1 MIYLIFRVLQ
11 KSLHD
16 NETIHNYILKN
27 VKKILKLLMSNLY
40 KLRDNFIIVTIG
52 KMIRK
57 LIKDKDYISL
67 ILNIDYVK
75 ELYSFTKSQ
84 NFLILKE
91 VWNILFYIYESKKVE
106 STIVEN
112 FMSENANE
120 IVEIIINTLKPVI
133 TSNNS
138 DEDDKYYYM
147 KRESVI
153 LLEIIMKNPAY
164 EKFTQ
169 LFTNS
174 LEGLIIIMTLMNSKS
189 NQIISRSVVLLN
201 FFFLDI
207 ENKNIKIKKM
217 LFFNKEN
224 IEEFFNDHANIPNIE
239 EPKNFILYELERLGN
254 LIQDE

>member
-11 KSLHD
+11 KILHD

-57 LIKDKDYISL
+57 LIKDKDYISI
-67 ILNIDYVK
+67 ILNIEYLK

-112 FMSENANE
+112 FMSNPQNPY
-120 IVEIIINTLKPVI
+120 I
-133 TSNNS
+133 
-138 DEDDKYYYM
+138 KY
-147 KRESVI
+147 
-153 LLEIIMKNPAY
+153 
-164 EKFTQ
+164 
-169 LFTNS
+169 
-174 LEGLIIIMTLMNSKS
+174 
-189 NQIISRSVVLLN
+189 
-201 FFFLDI
+201 
-207 ENKNIKIKKM
+207 
-217 LFFNKEN
+217 
-224 IEEFFNDHANIPNIE
+224 
-239 EPKNFILYELERLGN
+239 
-254 LIQDE
+254 

>member
-57 LIKDKDYISL
+57 LIKDKDYISI
-67 ILNIDYVK
+67 ILNIEYLK

-112 FMSENANE
+112 FMSNPQSPY
-120 IVEIIINTLKPVI
+120 I
-133 TSNNS
+133 
-138 DEDDKYYYM
+138 KY
-147 KRESVI
+147 
-153 LLEIIMKNPAY
+153 
-164 EKFTQ
+164 
-169 LFTNS
+169 
-174 LEGLIIIMTLMNSKS
+174 
-189 NQIISRSVVLLN
+189 
-201 FFFLDI
+201 
-207 ENKNIKIKKM
+207 
-217 LFFNKEN
+217 
-224 IEEFFNDHANIPNIE
+224 
-239 EPKNFILYELERLGN
+239 
-254 LIQDE
+254 

>member
-11 KSLHD
+11 KILHD

-57 LIKDKDYISL
+57 LIKDKDYISI
-67 ILNIDYVK
+67 ILNIEYLK

-112 FMSENANE
+112 FMSNPQSPY
-120 IVEIIINTLKPVI
+120 I
-133 TSNNS
+133 
-138 DEDDKYYYM
+138 KY
-147 KRESVI
+147 
-153 LLEIIMKNPAY
+153 
-164 EKFTQ
+164 
-169 LFTNS
+169 
-174 LEGLIIIMTLMNSKS
+174 
-189 NQIISRSVVLLN
+189 
-201 FFFLDI
+201 
-207 ENKNIKIKKM
+207 
-217 LFFNKEN
+217 
-224 IEEFFNDHANIPNIE
+224 
-239 EPKNFILYELERLGN
+239 
-254 LIQDE
+254 

>member
-1 MIYLIFRVLQ
+1 
-11 KSLHD
+11 
-16 NETIHNYILKN
+16 
-27 VKKILKLLMSNLY
+27 
-40 KLRDNFIIVTIG
+40 
-52 KMIRK
+52 
-57 LIKDKDYISL
+57 
-67 ILNIDYVK
+67 
-75 ELYSFTKSQ
+75 
-84 NFLILKE
+84 
-91 VWNILFYIYESKKVE
+91 
-106 STIVEN
+106 
-112 FMSENANE
+112 
-120 IVEIIINTLKPVI
+120 
-133 TSNNS
+133 
-138 DEDDKYYYM
+138 M

-174 LEGLIIIMTLMNSKS
+174 LDGLIIIMTLMNSKS

-207 ENKNIKIKKM
+207 ENKNIQIKKM

>member
-11 KSLHD
+11 KILHD

-57 LIKDKDYISL
+57 LIKDKDYISI
-67 ILNIDYVK
+67 ILNIEYLK

-112 FMSENANE
+112 FMS
-120 IVEIIINTLKPVI
+120 
-133 TSNNS
+133 
-138 DEDDKYYYM
+138 
-147 KRESVI
+147 
-153 LLEIIMKNPAY
+153 NPQSPY
-164 EKFTQ
+164 
-169 LFTNS
+169 
-174 LEGLIIIMTLMNSKS
+174 
-189 NQIISRSVVLLN
+189 LN
-201 FFFLDI
+201 
-207 ENKNIKIKKM
+207 
-217 LFFNKEN
+217 
-224 IEEFFNDHANIPNIE
+224 
-239 EPKNFILYELERLGN
+239 
-254 LIQDE
+254 